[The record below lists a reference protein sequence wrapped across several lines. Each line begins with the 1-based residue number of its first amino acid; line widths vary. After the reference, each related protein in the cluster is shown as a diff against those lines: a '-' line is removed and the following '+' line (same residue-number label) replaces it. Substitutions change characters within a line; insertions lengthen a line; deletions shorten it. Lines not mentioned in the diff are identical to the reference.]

1 MAKKKK
7 QPSLKAVAFQPTD
20 DFLDEWCGQDESL
33 ADSFRQFMKK
43 GITWLA
49 AVIDRESSDAYYVCG
64 SLFPNEETAER
75 RARRLLDNYKLR
87 GSFTADD
94 SHALKPVGVSFSAQP
109 IGRANV
115 S

>member
-20 DFLDEWCGQDESL
+20 EFLDEWCGQDESL
-33 ADSFRQFMKK
+33 AESFRQWMKK
-43 GITWLA
+43 GNKYLA
-49 AVIDRESSDAYYVCG
+49 AVVDRENGNAYYICG

-75 RARRLLDNYKLR
+75 RAQRLLDNYKLR

-94 SHALKPVGVSFSAQP
+94 PQALKPVGVSFSVQP
-109 IGRANV
+109 LG
-115 S
+115 